1 MNENGNVAVEDAV
14 NSDEQEPILN
24 NVDLRLDDI
33 VVDQYVAAMYDS
45 NWFIGKVLDID
56 RDDGDVNISFME
68 RLKMK

>member
-1 MNENGNVAVEDAV
+1 
-14 NSDEQEPILN
+14 
-24 NVDLRLDDI
+24 VDLRLDDI
-33 VVDQYVAAMYDS
+33 VVDQYVAAMHDS

>member
-56 RDDGDVNISFME
+56 RDDEDVNISFME